1 MNLSEDL
8 KKLMLAGIGA
18 VATSAEKAKDVIDDL
33 VKKGEITFEQGKVLN
48 EELKRNISDTINKYA
63 PGKNSECNCECEYTC
78 ESECKCEEESVET
91 IIDKLDSL
99 SEEEITKIKE
109 KLAQMEQSDD
119 KC

>member
-63 PGKNSECNCECEYTC
+63 PGKNSECECNCDCNCGC
-78 ESECKCEEESVET
+78 ESECEEES

-99 SEEEITKIKE
+99 SDEEIAKIKE